1 MWRWYQFIVDSYR
14 CTWIVKEHNF
24 NIHGDFW
31 HVKCKDKHIQSCS
44 ISLIHPMTHPWAL
57 WGQATCQQVSP
68 NHCTCVFVSCFIP
81 LANQTDGSDVAW
93 FFTNPPFS
101 HTQRHIPIK
110 RCLVRPLAVL
120 VGGEFPLCQFPT
132 TLAGP
137 SCQGRKVQVL
147 RWAFPPRCD
156 CLVQVGFA
164 VSTVTY
170 KWPTWLSLGCI

>member
-31 HVKCKDKHIQSCS
+31 HVKCKDKQFNHVV
-44 ISLIHPMTHPWAL
+44 SLWYTQWRILEPCGDKQHASKYLQITAHVFL
-57 WGQATCQQVSP
+57 FLVHSFGKP
-68 NHCTCVFVSCFIP
+68 NW
-81 LANQTDGSDVAW
+81 W
-93 FFTNPPFS
+93 FRCCMIFHEPPFS